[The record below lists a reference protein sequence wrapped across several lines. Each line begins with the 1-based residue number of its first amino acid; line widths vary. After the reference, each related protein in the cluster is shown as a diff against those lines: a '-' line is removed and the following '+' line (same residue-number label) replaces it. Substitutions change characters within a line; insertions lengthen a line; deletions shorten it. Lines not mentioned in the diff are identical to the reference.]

1 MVALYTGIDFLVDT
15 CVACLHS
22 GRSRTSRAKLVKVWV
37 CWAQV
42 ALCVDEKVIKILSRY
57 ILLKNFHQPLGLE
70 HSEGKKSV
78 VVHLLLSKWMLR
90 EKLHFCLC
98 HF

>member
-57 ILLKNFHQPLGLE
+57 IYIIQKFPSTTGF
-70 HSEGKKSV
+70 GAF
-78 VVHLLLSKWMLR
+78 R
-90 EKLHFCLC
+90 R
-98 HF
+98 